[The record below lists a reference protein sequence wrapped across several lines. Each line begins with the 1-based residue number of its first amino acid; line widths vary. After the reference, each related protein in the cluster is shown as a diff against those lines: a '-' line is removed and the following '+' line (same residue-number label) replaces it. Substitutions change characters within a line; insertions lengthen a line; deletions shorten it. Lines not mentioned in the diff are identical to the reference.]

1 MTNIAKW
8 KDPPFFSSVNHLFLW
23 TIYTMAM
30 LVITRGYILIYISW
44 LYSLHHFQVP
54 KKQGRVGSMFFST
67 SISYGSK
74 SGWWFQP
81 LLKNMSSSVGVTII
95 PNIWKKWKNKKCSKP
110 PTK

>member
-54 KKQGRVGSMFFST
+54 KKQGRVGSMVFFNFNFLWIQIWLVVST
-67 SISYGSK
+67 PSEKHEFVSWSYYYSQYMEK
-74 SGWWFQP
+74 ME
-81 LLKNMSSSVGVTII
+81 K
-95 PNIWKKWKNKKCSKP
+95 
-110 PTK
+110 